1 LEGLGSS
8 GHRSSPVRVVLVG
21 FGSVGRA
28 LARLIAYKWDF
39 IRSRWGVDVRV
50 VGVVDSK
57 GMALKADGFTV
68 EELLKLVSLPRSSVL
83 SFKPYGLDYVDLDVL
98 YSSVTPD
105 VHVELTP
112 SDYVS
117 GAPAL
122 QNVLRALDYGVNVV
136 TANKAPL
143 VLAYD
148 EVMGRAKARGV
159 MVRFKAT
166 VMGGS
171 PFIDM
176 LLSMRSHDV
185 VGVEG
190 ILNATSNFILTLMED
205 EMVELEG
212 AIARAQALGVAEAN
226 VELDIGGLDAAAKLV
241 IISNVVG
248 KPIRLDDVR
257 RVSLASV
264 KLRDVMLALKE
275 GYTLKYIARAD
286 FRERKASV
294 EPVRIPRADILS
306 QVRGT
311 MNAAKIRSDVG
322 DYLFIGRGGGAVETA
337 HTVLDDILSIALEV
351 EGCVRPGC

>member
-1 LEGLGSS
+1 
-8 GHRSSPVRVVLVG
+8 VYQ
-21 FGSVGRA
+21 A
-28 LARLIAYKWDF
+28 LN
-39 IRSRWGVDVRV
+39 
-50 VGVVDSK
+50 
-57 GMALKADGFTV
+57 
-68 EELLKLVSLPRSSVL
+68 
-83 SFKPYGLDYVDLDVL
+83 PYGLDYIDLDIL

-117 GAPAL
+117 EAPAL

-190 ILNATSNFILTLMED
+190 ILNATSNLILTLMED

-226 VELDIGGLDAAAKLV
+226 VELDIGG
-241 IISNVVG
+241 S
-248 KPIRLDDVR
+248 
-257 RVSLASV
+257 
-264 KLRDVMLALKE
+264 MLQPN
-275 GYTLKYIARAD
+275 
-286 FRERKASV
+286 S
-294 EPVRIPRADILS
+294 
-306 QVRGT
+306 
-311 MNAAKIRSDVG
+311 
-322 DYLFIGRGGGAVETA
+322 
-337 HTVLDDILSIALEV
+337 
-351 EGCVRPGC
+351 